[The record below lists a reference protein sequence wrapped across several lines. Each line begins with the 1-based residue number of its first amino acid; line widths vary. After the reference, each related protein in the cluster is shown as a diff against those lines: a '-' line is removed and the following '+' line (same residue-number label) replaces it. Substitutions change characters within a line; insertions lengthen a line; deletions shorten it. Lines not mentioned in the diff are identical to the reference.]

1 MKKLNYIDVK
11 TGEYV
16 TLNCELSE
24 DSMEAMN
31 TLFQSVYQAKLDR
44 QFHDHSLFAREY
56 DTRNFVGALKEV
68 LTQEV
73 VDFSRV
79 LECSARD
86 SKLCNLRGEEMIA
99 PQVVRVLEE
108 FLYLFDYTEEA
119 RKSPGEYTEEMYYT
133 KVQGVFG
140 SREARF
146 ATELTNAY
154 TNNTKLF
161 TMIDFEPSTL
171 LEKSEEKTSSLTY
184 QKVVPFVPVITRN
197 VAKA

>member
-99 PQVVRVLEE
+99 PQVMRVLEE

-119 RKSPGEYTEEMYYT
+119 RS
-133 KVQGVFG
+133 
-140 SREARF
+140 
-146 ATELTNAY
+146 ATELSNAY
-154 TNNTKLF
+154 INNTKLF

-197 VAKA
+197 VVKA

>member
-1 MKKLNYIDVK
+1 MTKSINQRLFILYRKRVKRVKKLNYIDVK

-99 PQVVRVLEE
+99 PQVMRVLEE

-119 RKSPGEYTEEMYYT
+119 RS
-133 KVQGVFG
+133 
-140 SREARF
+140 
-146 ATELTNAY
+146 ATELSNAY
-154 TNNTKLF
+154 INNTKLF

-197 VAKA
+197 VVKA